1 MNNEICPACK
11 NVAMTRLSKVVAI
24 KRLKCNSCGKNLR
37 LAKPAAIAALLATA
51 ACGLLLAISFGIKG
65 YVAFAIAGMLIFMPA
80 SYFIDLEV
88 RE

>member
-11 NVAMTRLSKVVAI
+11 NVAMTKLSKVVAI

-37 LAKPAAIAALLATA
+37 LAKSAAIAAFLAA
-51 ACGLLLAISFGIKG
+51 GACGLLLTMSFGIKWH
-65 YVAFAIAGMLIFMPA
+65 VAFAISGILIFMPA
-80 SYFIDLEV
+80 AYFIALEV